1 MASKL
6 SFGIE
11 RLIFYPEFIGLIA
24 IPELFR
30 KMLSISKYMLNN
42 FVQILFTD
50 FLIRKPAL
58 EMIKLL
64 MQVITNVSFVDHSQ
78 PMQIGNFSEVCLYK
92 ILSMHALT
100 FQNMKSFSAIVQKVI
115 NPIHANSY
123 GYFSKDKTVFK
134 IKEATFNKNNCLI
147 DTVFNRAKKFID
159 VIFEKYE
166 LSLFELHLIMGVTY
180 RRNFISII
188 EYMGISYN
196 IQNGNYNLYQFEN
209 YEFWQKLNLDI
220 GNNIFFKKLLL
231 SSNKQFLFNYMLHT
245 YAPLIVEINDVF
257 IFNKRVICCY
267 ILFKL
272 LLLKYGPSFYL
283 KLATCFL
290 SKYENINIPLLL
302 IDSDTISTTALAT
315 PTALSASTA
324 LAVSTALAAS
334 ITKFKDKL
342 FDKLVKYFG
351 TLFANRK
358 TNYKFYYLIGSQII
372 NALKGDQVLAGRV
385 FQSEYF
391 NKLIQTNFI
400 FHEIYGIHFKNC
412 LPPTIEI
419 LVGQYD
425 AFIAFK
431 EFTERYSS
439 IEIAPHILTM
449 WVRLCES
456 HVNKKYAI
464 VIFGWIMKYNHFCLF
479 DAGGILEAHF
489 MQLIENSI
497 FCGKPVAHK
506 LLFDTI
512 TSTRNK
518 EVVDNIGKYIKI
530 AIDNDSSLR
539 HPIEKIHVKNM
550 YDAVKD
556 IEEKDLLQSLINLL
570 KYFHPSIFQATNK
583 YILNREKN
591 RLLSLGIE
599 L

>member
-24 IPELFR
+24 IPGLFR
-30 KMLSISKYMLNN
+30 KMLSISKYMLNS

-50 FLIRKPAL
+50 FLIRNPTL

-78 PMQIGNFSEVCLYK
+78 PMQIGDFSQVCLYK
-92 ILSMHALT
+92 ILSMHAIT

-115 NPIHANSY
+115 DPIHANGY
-123 GYFSKDKTVFK
+123 GYFSKDKTIFK
-134 IKEATFNKNNCLI
+134 IKEATFNNNNSLI
-147 DTVFNRAKKFID
+147 DAVFNRAKKFID
-159 VIFEKYE
+159 VVFEKYE

-196 IQNGNYNLYQFEN
+196 IQNSNYNLYQFEN

-220 GNNIFFKKLLL
+220 DNNIFFKKLLL

-267 ILFKL
+267 IIFKL

-302 IDSDTISTTALAT
+302 IDSDTISKTITPATSTAS
-315 PTALSASTA
+315 SAS
-324 LAVSTALAAS
+324 
-334 ITKFKDKL
+334 INEFKDKL

-351 TLFANRK
+351 TLFVNRK

-372 NALKGDQVLAGRV
+372 NALKGDQLLAGRV

-425 AFIAFK
+425 AFITFK

-456 HVNKKYAI
+456 HANKKYAI
-464 VIFGWIMKYNHFCLF
+464 VIFGWIMKHNHFCLF

-497 FCGKPVAHK
+497 FCEKPVAHR

-530 AIDNDSSLR
+530 AIDNDSSLK

-550 YDAVKD
+550 YGLIKD
-556 IEEKDLLQSLINLL
+556 IEEKDLLQSFINLL
-570 KYFHPSIFQATNK
+570 KYFHPSIFQSTNK

-591 RLLSLGIE
+591 RLLSLEIE
-599 L
+599 F